1 MSVPGGPALKT
12 RRAATDFNVR
22 SGQTLILA
30 GFLSKEESRNIDQIP
45 GLGSIPILGRL
56 FGSRRF
62 QRNETEL
69 ALFVTPIVVNPDQ
82 PALMRRIDR
91 SRAILKNAFLHEN
104 MIHVTVNTA
113 GIMPPP
119 RRVDAT
125 TGVWNVSDER

>member
-69 ALFVTPIVVNPDQ
+69 AIFVTPIVVNPDQ
-82 PALMRRIDR
+82 PALLRRIDR
-91 SRAILKNAFLHEN
+91 SRAILQNEFPHEN
-104 MIHVTVNTA
+104 MINVPVNTA
-113 GIMPPP
+113 GNL
-119 RRVDAT
+119 RSEKHRV
-125 TGVWNVSDER
+125 GNQCVSQI